1 MYNFQ
6 DSNGLNSMFITWL
19 KKDTLPQ
26 ILWNLTKDIIYSCL
40 IYTHGLIK

>member
-1 MYNFQ
+1 MYYFQ
-6 DSNGLNSMFITWL
+6 DSNGLNFMFIIGL
-19 KKDTLPQ
+19 EKDTLPQ